1 MSNTIQVIYSKTNKQ
16 FNIVN
21 YVESSG
27 SVLDMEYD
35 LRELWELKYLALSSS
50 ERGYDKLIKKHIQ
63 EVEVMDLGYSD
74 YLEWIIDLIIKRTK
88 RGTMKNRNR

>member
-1 MSNTIQVIYSKTNKQ
+1 MEVTCSSDISVDFQWTRQIISQERGLFIHSIIRISNLEYMSNTIQVIYSKTNKQ

-35 LRELWELKYLALSSS
+35 LREL
-50 ERGYDKLIKKHIQ
+50 
-63 EVEVMDLGYSD
+63 
-74 YLEWIIDLIIKRTK
+74 
-88 RGTMKNRNR
+88 